1 MFIPSLPIWELAAR
15 GAIVFLLVLILLRV
29 FGKRQVGQM
38 TPYDLTVLLLIS
50 EAVSNGLRADDNS
63 VGAGAIVVATMLGL
77 NLMISFISA
86 RSKRF
91 DRLVEGSP
99 EVLIRDGHVDY
110 QKLWDVNVSKADLL
124 AALREHG
131 CTTPHEAE
139 FAVLE
144 TNGQISVKK
153 KAS

>member
-1 MFIPSLPIWELAAR
+1 MFIPTLPIWELVAR
-15 GAIVFLLVLILLRV
+15 GAIVFLAVLILLRI

-38 TPYDLTVLLLIS
+38 TPYDLTGLLLVS
-50 EAVSNGLRADDNS
+50 EGASNAIRADDHS
-63 VGAGAIVVATMLGL
+63 ISAAIIVIATMLGI
-77 NLMISFISA
+77 NLLIGFVST
-86 RSKRF
+86 RSKAF

-99 EVLIRDGHVDY
+99 EILIRDGHVDY
-110 QKLWDVNVSKADLL
+110 AKLWDVNVSKGDLL
-124 AALREHG
+124 AALRARG

-139 FAVLE
+139 LAVLE

>member
-1 MFIPSLPIWELAAR
+1 MFMPTLPIWELFAR
-15 GAIVFLLVLILLRV
+15 GAIMFLAVLVLLRL

-38 TPYDLTVLLLIS
+38 TPYDLVVLLLIS
-50 EAVSNGLRADDNS
+50 EGASNGLRGDDNS
-63 VGAGAIVVATMLGL
+63 ILAAVIVIGTMLAL
-77 NLMISFISA
+77 NLAISFVSA
-86 RSKRF
+86 RSKVF
-91 DRLVEGSP
+91 DRLVEGTP

-110 QKLWDVNVSKADLL
+110 QKLWEVNVSKADLL
-124 AALREHG
+124 SALRQNS

-139 FAVLE
+139 LAVLE